1 MASDAVTARA
11 VVEREAEYLV
21 AYQLDLLAQ
30 LEQQLRAVHQTMRQI
45 EKLRTAKDRVGDSL
59 SNGQKID
66 ALDHLAQELGLID
79 DELKTQ
85 HESCQLMLET
95 VEKMRGR
102 LRDIRRGSIGVV
114 TARQPEDPPPA
125 SSQ

>member
-45 EKLRTAKDRVGDSL
+45 EKLRTAKDRVGDEL
-59 SNGQKID
+59 SNGQTID

-125 SSQ
+125 SSR